1 MPNGPTYDMP
11 QNYYF
16 GGASETLVTPLALV
30 VLLLSSVLLVTL
42 PRRYAAAAFLAGSML
57 MPYGLKL
64 AIGPLHFFFSVFY
77 FSRADCAGSSS
88 GICES
93 NDHAAGQRFLSPGS
107 YSMP

>member
-64 AIGPLHFFFSVFY
+64 AIGPLHFFFSVFC
-77 FSRADCAGSSS
+77 FRGRVAL
-88 GICES
+88 
-93 NDHAAGQRFLSPGS
+93 AGQAGFANRTITRLDKFLWPGR